1 MGIIARLFGS
11 GPQTTGGESN
21 GEHAVILRIQFPEE
35 SPTEAEQERL
45 FGIQD
50 ELGAAIERA
59 GVGEFDG
66 DEWGGGCCT
75 IFMYGPDADRLWDAI
90 APLLERHPFA
100 RGSCAVRRYGPPG
113 AREDRVSLEWA
124 GR

>member
-11 GPQTTGGESN
+11 KDQDAGGDQN
-21 GEHAVILRIQFPEE
+21 AEHAVILRIQLAEDLPA
-35 SPTEAEQERL
+35 EAEQTRL

-50 ELGAAIERA
+50 ELAAAIESA

-66 DEWGGGCCT
+66 DEWGDGQCT
-75 IFMYGPDADRLWDAI
+75 VYMYGPDADRLWDAI

-100 RGSCAVRRYGPPG
+100 RGSSAVRRYGPPG